1 MFHPRDPDRPLTLV
15 AGPTSPDQA
24 GPVGRGEAIGRP
36 GRSANAY
43 YRRRRAAEWSL
54 YRRSLPLRLLGIV
67 AAGLLSGVAAHEVMP
82 SLSGW
87 LAALSAIVVAWALR
101 FRVSEDARN
110 WRRGARG
117 ERRTARQLNRLT
129 DRRWTVFHDLALPGS
144 RANVDH
150 LAIGPSGVFL
160 IDSKNWRGQLV
171 FAPDGTLWHGSY
183 PMTAAL
189 ATIGFEV
196 AAIAAALGTP
206 SSAVEPLLVIH
217 GSAIPWGEQFLGGVG
232 ILPGRQLVPTLLA
245 LPPQLSDQDIT
256 ELAEHAINRLRPAL

>member
-1 MFHPRDPDRPLTLV
+1 MFHSPDPDRPPTLV
-15 AGPTSPDQA
+15 AAPTSPDA
-24 GPVGRGEAIGRP
+24 VGPIGRGEVVGRP

-54 YRRSLPLRLLGIV
+54 YRRNLLLRLLGVV
-67 AAGLLSGVAAHEVMP
+67 AAGLLSGIAAQEVAPA
-82 SLSGW
+82 LSSW
-87 LAALSAIVVAWALR
+87 LAALTSVGIGWGLR

-117 ERRTARQLNRLT
+117 ERRTARLLNRLT
-129 DRRWTVFHDLALPGS
+129 DRGWVVFHDLAVPGS

-150 LAIGPSGVFL
+150 LAIGSSGIFL
-160 IDSKNWRGQLV
+160 IDSKYWRGRLM

-183 PMTAAL
+183 PLTAAI
-189 ATIGFEV
+189 ATIGFEA
-196 AAIAAALGTP
+196 AAIAEALGTP

-217 GSAIPWGEQFLGGVG
+217 GSTIPWGEQFLGGVG

-245 LPPQLSDQDIT
+245 LPPRLSDQQIT
-256 ELAEHAINRLRPAL
+256 ELAERVIDRLRPAL